1 MGKAQAREV
10 SETARRFTFLLL
22 PEFSMMPFTSA
33 IEPLRAANRMSGAML
48 YSWTIASLDG
58 GPVSASN
65 GVTIRPDS
73 DLAGA
78 MGADVVVV
86 CSGLDAEAH
95 ATPALLAALRRIER
109 KGIMLGAVC
118 TGSVVLARAGLLD
131 GYRCTI
137 HWQDI
142 ASFAENYPALEV
154 SSRLYEIDRD
164 RFTCSG
170 GTAPLDLM
178 IHLIARDFGRPLS
191 VSVAELMLH
200 HIAREAS
207 EPQRLSL
214 PERTGVHH
222 PKLLEAIARME
233 ERIEAAMHVDG
244 IAALAGLSPRQ
255 LERLF
260 RFHLATTPSRYYL
273 RLRLERARH
282 LLRQTASPIMQIALS
297 TGFTSAAHFT
307 KCYRETYGQT
317 PSAER
322 RTGQRGH
329 RLMRAD

>member
-1 MGKAQAREV
+1 M
-10 SETARRFTFLLL
+10 TFLLL
-22 PEFSMMPFTSA
+22 PEFSMMPFTA
-33 IEPLRAANRMSGAML
+33 AMEALRAANRMSGAQL
-48 YSWTIASLDG
+48 YRWQTATLDG
-58 GPVSASN
+58 DIVPASN
-65 GVTIRPDS
+65 GVGVHPDVS
-73 DLAGA
+73 LAQTGLCDMLVVCAGLNAGA
-78 MGADVVVV
+78 YA
-86 CSGLDAEAH
+86 S
-95 ATPALLAALRRIER
+95 PAMIAQLRRLAR
-109 KGIMLGAVC
+109 SGVTLGAVC

-154 SSRLYEIDRD
+154 TSRLYEIDRD

-191 VSVAELMLH
+191 VNVAELMLH
-200 HIAREAS
+200 HLARDAS
-207 EPQRLSL
+207 DPQRLSL

-233 ERIEAAMHVDG
+233 ERIEAAMHVDD

-273 RLRLERARH
+273 ALRLERARH
-282 LLRQTASPIMQIALS
+282 LLRQTAAPIMQIALS

-307 KCYRETYGQT
+307 KCYREAYGQT

-322 RTGQRGH
+322 RAGQGGH
-329 RLMRAD
+329 RLMQAS